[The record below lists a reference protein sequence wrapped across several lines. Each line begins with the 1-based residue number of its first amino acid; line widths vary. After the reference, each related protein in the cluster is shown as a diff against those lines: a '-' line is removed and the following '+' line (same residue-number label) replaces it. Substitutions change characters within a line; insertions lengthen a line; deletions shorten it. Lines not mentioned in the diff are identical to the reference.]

1 MSNPA
6 IDSAKLAAIRAQQ
19 DYQSQLDL
27 YRIEEEKRI
36 QKMQKFRK
44 QAIIL
49 PLVTLPLLAFFVFV
63 PRMSEFSF
71 VWVPIFTF
79 LGVTEILLIFGFI
92 ASSRPLF
99 APKSPSGIEKDKAN
113 L

>member
-1 MSNPA
+1 MPNPA
-6 IDSAKLAAIRAQQ
+6 IDSSKLAALRAQQ
-19 DYQSQLDL
+19 EYQRQLDL
-27 YRIEEEKRI
+27 YHIEEEKRI

-63 PRMSEFSF
+63 PRMIEFSF

-79 LGVTEILLIFGFI
+79 LGVTEILLIFGFLV
-92 ASSRPLF
+92 SSRPSF
-99 APKSPSGIEKDKAN
+99 APKSPNGIEAKESN